1 MKKKFLSIAVCLCMI
16 MTMIPGGVLQPDV
29 AWAAEHTSHCICG
42 GSTDI
47 GDHTAHNSDTAWTG
61 VSNLTDITQAG
72 NYYLTDN
79 VTLTETWKPVNGTVL
94 CLDGKTITANGDFEA
109 VNVQEGISF
118 TLTDC
123 ESEGTVGKVTHAGG
137 ATGSGVKIEGNL
149 TMYGGSIT
157 GNMAETRGGGIYIN
171 KTGTFTMYDGIISKN
186 AATAP
191 KNMGCYGGGVCNVGG
206 TFTMYDGTIS
216 GNNAAQGGGVYS
228 SVRGAVN
235 MSGGSISGNTA
246 KTYGGGILNMEGSFN
261 MTAGNIT
268 GNKVTSSE
276 YGNGGGVYNLQY
288 GTFTMS
294 GGTITRNTSANVGGG
309 VSNSSTFTM
318 SGAAVISY
326 NEAANKGGGMYNSFG
341 AVNMNGG
348 TITNNT
354 ASEGGGLYYSYGDS
368 SKMVVSGASKITGNG
383 NGNTESNLY
392 IYGSNWP
399 VIAGSL
405 SNGARIGISAPTADT
420 GTLVKGSTDTT
431 IFFSDLSSC
440 KLITNENGNGLKLE
454 ADPEAGGHNNHCI
467 CGGNATG
474 GDHQHEYNVKWTAW
488 EETTSLP
495 TAAGNYYLT
504 DNVTMDTRWEPVKG
518 TVLCLN
524 GHSVTCT
531 AGTNDAAISAVS
543 VESGAVFTLTDCS
556 KDENGSNKGKIT
568 HSVGAIGRG
577 VYNAGTF
584 YLYGGNITGNNSGS
598 ASFIGGGVMNHN
610 GAAFVM
616 YGGRITKNIAEHGG
630 GVYNSPM
637 EHYPDKQTV
646 FKMYGGTIS
655 GNQANRG
662 GGVYNQCDFIME
674 GGTIGGTGTADGNT
688 ATDLGGGVYLS
699 SSTSGTLTMKSGS
712 ITGNAA
718 ATGGGVFVD
727 VDKAGTDISELIVS
741 GNVNIT
747 DNKANGKD
755 DNVYL
760 GKSTDETKT
769 AIIEIDGAL
778 TGNAKIGVSAAKTPT
793 DSTSVDIVMNASNSD
808 VNRFVS
814 DNSDYIIAY
823 EDGKV
828 LLKTNANPTPAEHK
842 HYLCGTNHTET
853 GDHKSDTQ
861 TEFKA
866 WTRTDSL
873 PDTAGSYYLTENV
886 TLTAAVEYPGRYS
899 RSDYCGWDVP
909 DGVVLCLNG
918 KTITMQNPA
927 GMTDDVDVIKVSGHF
942 TLTDC
947 RTGSEQGEITH
958 ATAPSGSKYE
968 GKGVKVIG
976 GSFDMFGGIITGNTS
991 NYDTGGSGV
1000 CVVSRETNTSEFKL
1014 YSGKITGNTA
1024 KNGGGVEVSKYI
1036 DEQPAVFYMYGGSI
1050 SGNTAAV
1057 EEGWESYGNGGGV
1070 YVSHMAE
1077 FVMNGGTISGNTATE
1092 SGGGV
1097 YASAFAKYYKN
1108 GTSKVATL
1116 NVSGDAIISDNT
1128 VDNNANNV
1136 YLDSDT
1142 SEFDTI
1148 SATLKINN
1156 PLTGKIGVTAGAAV
1170 PVIIATSADSDTDY
1184 TSVITSDNAD
1194 YKVVHNSSNKTE
1206 LMLVSVAAPEHH
1218 WSEEWLAD
1226 DTYHWHE
1233 CTDADCTEINSK
1245 AEHTG
1250 GTATCTEKAVCSV
1263 CKAPYG
1269 KVSGH
1274 DFGGKY
1280 KYSTA
1285 GHWQECQREGC
1296 NEAGS
1301 ITDHVY
1307 DNNSDTTC
1315 NICGYVRTVEPGT
1328 SGKTDNVINKAED
1341 RNAGTAAS
1349 TTATI
1354 KPSTTTSGEKKTA
1367 TATVDD
1373 RTAGKIIDKAISN
1386 KSTEVIINTL
1396 TRVSISEAQA
1406 GTATEI
1412 ALPEKT
1418 VRELSEKTE
1427 ASLIIRADAA
1437 EITLDKKAVDGLV
1450 AQAGTDGYVRLI
1462 VEIVKQDSNTLEAE
1476 LKLVTSKGTVTD
1488 FKGGNVSVMVKL
1500 NDTLA
1505 AKDLVCVYIDDSN
1518 IYHMVNGAKNSDG
1531 TYSFM
1536 TGHFSTYAVMARSE
1550 AEKVIAEQ
1558 NADRATELVKS
1569 VKLKARSAKTA
1580 KGNIRV
1586 TLSVANGRDSIKEL
1600 EDLGY
1605 TVKYKYYRS
1614 TSRAKNYKSMLEGTG
1629 KTYINTAGKKGTKY
1643 FYKARL
1649 TVYDAQG
1656 RLIAKTELK
1665 QCRYACRVK

>member
-29 AWAAEHTSHCICG
+29 AWAAEHTSHCVCG
-42 GSTDI
+42 GSTAI
-47 GDHTAHNSDTAWTG
+47 GDHTAHNSDAAWIG

-79 VTLTETWKPVNGTVL
+79 VILTETWEPVDGTVL
-94 CLDGKTITANGDFEA
+94 CLNGKTITADGDFDVIE
-109 VNVQEGISF
+109 VQADINF

-123 ESEGTVGKVTHAGG
+123 ESEGTVGKVTHADDT
-137 ATGSGVKIEGNL
+137 TGTGVKIKGKL

-157 GNMAETRGGGIYIN
+157 GNMAETRGGGIYIY
-171 KTGTFTMYDGIISKN
+171 KTGTFTMYDGIISEN

-206 TFTMYDGTIS
+206 AFTMYDGTIS

-354 ASEGGGLYYSYGDS
+354 ASEGGGVYHSYGES
-368 SKMVVSGASKITGNG
+368 SVMIVSGALKITGNG

-392 IYGSNWP
+392 IYESKWP
-399 VIAGSL
+399 VTAENL
-405 SNGARIGISAPTADT
+405 SNDARIGISASTADT
-420 GTLVKGSTDTT
+420 GTLVKNSTDTT
-431 IFFSDLSSC
+431 VFFSDVSGY
-440 KLITNENGNGLKLE
+440 KLVSNENGNGLKLE
-454 ADPEAGGHNNHCI
+454 ADPGAAGHNNHCI
-467 CGGNATG
+467 CVGNAAG
-474 GDHQHEYNVKWTAW
+474 GEHQHDYSVKWTAW
-488 EETTSLP
+488 
-495 TAAGNYYLT
+495 
-504 DNVTMDTRWEPVKG
+504 
-518 TVLCLN
+518 
-524 GHSVTCT
+524 
-531 AGTNDAAISAVS
+531 
-543 VESGAVFTLTDCS
+543 
-556 KDENGSNKGKIT
+556 
-568 HSVGAIGRG
+568 
-577 VYNAGTF
+577 
-584 YLYGGNITGNNSGS
+584 
-598 ASFIGGGVMNHN
+598 
-610 GAAFVM
+610 
-616 YGGRITKNIAEHGG
+616 
-630 GVYNSPM
+630 
-637 EHYPDKQTV
+637 DK
-646 FKMYGGTIS
+646 
-655 GNQANRG
+655 
-662 GGVYNQCDFIME
+662 
-674 GGTIGGTGTADGNT
+674 
-688 ATDLGGGVYLS
+688 
-699 SSTSGTLTMKSGS
+699 
-712 ITGNAA
+712 
-718 ATGGGVFVD
+718 
-727 VDKAGTDISELIVS
+727 
-741 GNVNIT
+741 
-747 DNKANGKD
+747 
-755 DNVYL
+755 
-760 GKSTDETKT
+760 
-769 AIIEIDGAL
+769 
-778 TGNAKIGVSAAKTPT
+778 
-793 DSTSVDIVMNASNSD
+793 
-808 VNRFVS
+808 
-814 DNSDYIIAY
+814 
-823 EDGKV
+823 
-828 LLKTNANPTPAEHK
+828 
-842 HYLCGTNHTET
+842 
-853 GDHKSDTQ
+853 
-861 TEFKA
+861 
-866 WTRTDSL
+866 TDSL

-886 TLTAAVEYPGRYS
+886 TLTAAVEYKGRIGD
-899 RSDYCGWDVP
+899 DYCGWDVP

-927 GMTDDVDVIKVSGHF
+927 DLTDDVDVIKVSGRF

-947 RTGSEQGEITH
+947 KADDAQGKITH
-958 ATAPSGSKYE
+958 DKDSSGNKYE
-968 GKGVKVIG
+968 GKGVKVLG
-976 GSFDMFGGIITGNTS
+976 GTFDMYGGIITGNTS
-991 NYDTGGSGV
+991 NYDIGGSGV
-1000 CVVSRETNTSEFKL
+1000 SIEGVSDTTKASVFNMYGGT
-1014 YSGKITGNTA
+1014 ITGNTA
-1024 KNGGGVEVSKYI
+1024 TSGGGVHVRRIVWYGPSE
-1036 DEQPAVFYMYGGSI
+1036 FHMYGGSI
-1050 SGNTAAV
+1050 TNNSAKSDAA
-1057 EEGWESYGNGGGV
+1057 SYGVGGGV
-1070 YVSHMAE
+1070 YVSWTSK
-1077 FVMNGGTISGNTATE
+1077 FVMSGGTISENTATQNGGGLYASALAKEYVSSSGGAAALNVSGDAIIRDNTVDSKKNNVYLDSSTTDIDAVSATLTINNPLTGEIGVTAAAAVPVIIATGAESDTDYSAVITSDNTGYEIAHDSDDATKLILKDPNAPIPVKEHKHCVCGEGTLSVESHEHNKEQKWIETKTLTNDMKAGCYYLTDDVILTGKWKPANNVVLCLNGYNIICNVGTYDHSVSAIDIDSNDTLVLTDCHTGSEAGKVTHGKDSSDKRFMGRGVSNHGTFIMYNISIADNDNTSTSFSGGGVENNAGATFTMYNGSITGNKDVNGGGVYNNYGTFNMYGGTISGNTA
-1092 SGGGV
+1092 SNNGGGV
-1097 YASAFAKYYKN
+1097 FNAGNSDSNAVFNMYGGTIKGNTALSTGTDSSNGLGGGICNAGSFNMHGGVVGGTEASDANIASNRGGGLYNGKAYYASSPVLNMSGAVN
-1108 GTSKVATL
+1108 IIGNKV
-1116 NVSGDAIISDNT
+1116 NNK
-1128 VDNNANNV
+1128 DNNL
-1136 YLDSDT
+1136 YLYNQESSMAVT
-1142 SEFDTI
+1142 AYSLEEG
-1148 SATLKINN
+1148 SR
-1156 PLTGKIGVTAGAAV
+1156 IGVSSCTEPSAEN
-1170 PVIIATSADSDTDY
+1170 PV
-1184 TSVITSDNAD
+1184 VITNTGCNAVYFFSDDNSCEIGSDSDNAVILKKKNITHEHTWD
-1194 YKVVHNSSNKTE
+1194 TAWKHDDT
-1206 LMLVSVAAPEHH
+1206 HH
-1218 WSEEWLAD
+1218 W
-1226 DTYHWHE
+1226 HK
-1233 CTDADCTEINSK
+1233 CTDADCTEINDK

-1274 DFGGKY
+1274 DFGGEY
-1280 KYSTA
+1280 KYSAA

-1296 NEAGS
+1296 TATGS
-1301 ITDHVY
+1301 ITDHIY
-1307 DNNSDTTC
+1307 DNSSDVTC
-1315 NICGYVRTVEPGT
+1315 NTCGYVRTVKPGT

-1354 KPSTTTSGEKKTA
+1354 KPSTTTSGEKKTT
-1367 TATVDD
+1367 TATVDNT
-1373 RTAGKIIDKAISN
+1373 TANKILDKAVSN

-1396 TRVSISEAQA
+1396 TRAGISEAQA

-1437 EITLDKKAVDGLV
+1437 EITLDKKAVDGLA

-1586 TLSVANGRDSIKEL
+1586 TLSVANGRDSIKAL